1 MRRLHASASS
11 SGLPLF
17 SLLSEAI
24 RQQALHT
31 DAPSSTL
38 GVFLTACL
46 EVGLSLE
53 NTSPLFLP
61 LIRITDSQNH
71 KFPCGL
77 LGPPLRAL
85 TQLPSSLY
93 LPPGAQNSV
102 SWEVQRFDGWYNN
115 LMEHRWGSKGEG
127 TVQGPAWCSPAGSQ
141 GGKCGKRLS
150 RLTESCQHLRL

>member
-1 MRRLHASASS
+1 MRRLQASASS
-11 SGLPLF
+11 SGLPLL

-46 EVGLSLE
+46 GVGLSLE

-61 LIRITDSQNH
+61 LIRITGA
-71 KFPCGL
+71 FPCGL
-77 LGPPLRAL
+77 LGLPLRAL
-85 TQLPSSLY
+85 TQLPPSLY
-93 LPPGAQNSV
+93 LPTGAQNSV

-127 TVQGPAWCSPAGSQ
+127 TVQGPVWCLPAEGQ